1 MPRVVSGH
9 IFNHKKNKMEITDIK
24 KNAEFYFKTNKD
36 AEKVF
41 ACTDGNLFSELY
53 ENDAYENARANK
65 GKVFTILR
73 NGDIIGGEE
82 EEDKP
87 DVKTAKLTIDGEEKE
102 YTAEELRAILD
113 KNEVNYANNT
123 GLEKLAKKVMELN

>member
-1 MPRVVSGH
+1 
-9 IFNHKKNKMEITDIK
+9 MEITDIK
-24 KNAEFYFKTNKD
+24 KNAEFYFKTNQN

-41 ACTDGNLFSELY
+41 ACSDGNLFSELY

-82 EEDKP
+82 EKP
-87 DVKTAKLTIDGEEKE
+87 DVETAKLTIDSEEKE

-113 KNEVNYANNT
+113 KNKVKYANNT
-123 GLEKLAKKVMELN
+123 GLEKLSKKVMELN